1 MRASG
6 RDRLNVGLTS
16 GRRAADN
23 RDMSTDHT
31 DRAIEAIAVLR
42 EALAETAAALAADER
57 RVDGALA
64 DYLDRAAA

>member
-31 DRAIEAIAVLR
+31 DRAI
-42 EALAETAAALAADER
+42 AADEQ

-64 DYLDRAAA
+64 DYLERAAA

>member
-1 MRASG
+1 VPVDPS
-6 RDRLNVGLTS
+6 V
-16 GRRAADN
+16 RAALNPDGA
-23 RDMSTDHT
+23 RVDKDRMTTSPTT
-31 DRAIEAIAVLR
+31 DRAIDAIAVLR

>member
-1 MRASG
+1 V
-6 RDRLNVGLTS
+6 NVGLTS
-16 GRRAADN
+16 GRRPADDQ
-23 RDMSTDHT
+23 DMSTDHT
-31 DRAIEAIAVLR
+31 DRAVEAIAVLR